1 MLRWLN
7 GSKPYTDILSI
18 NRICNANVILY
29 GPCVCLINMIKKLPI
44 KWTKRNDH
52 NNDDNIGC

>member
-44 KWTKRNDH
+44 TW
-52 NNDDNIGC
+52 